1 MPLSKKAQQDAIID
15 NYMELNKKFTELHM
29 KMNSLQQQV
38 KAQKDLQIQVE
49 QTVTKAVKQALPEIV
64 KKQVE
69 ETVAPLI

>member
-1 MPLSKKAQQDAIID
+1 MPQTRKAQQDMIID

-49 QTVTKAVKQALPEIV
+49 
-64 KKQVE
+64 
-69 ETVAPLI
+69 